1 MDLDQLVSQIAER
14 TGISPDLARTGVQ
27 MVGGFV
33 KDKLPGG
40 ASGQIE
46 SLLGTQ
52 TVSTPQLAQASTL
65 DEIAGAI
72 AQHTGIPTAAAKT
85 VVEMA
90 GNFLADKIPAPFGDQ
105 VKSLLGISGQPGG
118 GIMDQAKN
126 MLGGMFGHHDQ

>member
-1 MDLDQLVSQIAER
+1 MDMDQLVCQIAQQ
-14 TGISPDLARTGVQ
+14 TGISSDLARTGVQ
-27 MVGGFV
+27 MVGGFL

-40 ASGQIE
+40 AGGQIE

-52 TVSTPQLAQASTL
+52 TVSTPQLAQATTL
-65 DEIAGAI
+65 DEIANAI

-85 VVEMA
+85 VVEM
-90 GNFLADKIPAPFGDQ
+90 GGSFLADKIPPPFGDQ
-105 VKSLLGISGQPGG
+105 AKSLLGISGQQGG